1 MENWD
6 KIESTFLEEDE
17 FQDSTKNKVNKDKMY
32 RRFFLTY
39 NNPFWE
45 NQFEEIDINNTDL
58 KLNLEK
64 YDLSYL
70 KDEFNIDYFEFKYI
84 KYRNRH
90 TQEDEVVER
99 PFFKNVNAIKD
110 FIVNLTNFK
119 YSAFQIEKGGNSEL
133 THIQGMIVFKNPV
146 HWYTF
151 CRLFPLADFSSIKA
165 SNTQAR
171 QYCTKEE
178 TRVAGPFELGEF
190 TEERSRTDIREFM
203 SLIEAGGSNTD
214 LMTLFPSLYV
224 QNMKKVDDLRAVKL
238 YDIYSRT
245 KRNIEVTYIYGAPG
259 LGKSTYVDNLYSYD
273 EMYLVDTY
281 DLSAFT
287 YYSTQDVLVFDE
299 FTGQFAIPTMNK
311 FMDVRPV
318 KLRGLNSLKWACYT
332 KVFIIS
338 NLSLSQL
345 YKHEQETAPDI
356 YKAFLRRIDNIIH
369 FTGYGQYYFEK
380 SKSHGIQQN
389 LLKEI
394 DDSIVED
401 IF

>member
-1 MENWD
+1 MEDWS
-6 KIESTFLEEDE
+6 KIESTFVDEDE
-17 FQDSTKNKVNKDKMY
+17 FQESVKNKSNQDKMY

-70 KDEFNIDYFEFKYI
+70 KTEENIDYFEFKFI
-84 KYRNRH
+84 KYKNRH

-110 FIVNLTNFK
+110 YFVNLTNFK

-133 THIQGMIVFKNPV
+133 THIQGMILFKNPV

-151 CRLFPLADFSSIKA
+151 CRLFPLADFSPVRS
-165 SNTQAR
+165 SSTFAR

-178 TRVAGPFELGEF
+178 TRIQGPFELGEF
-190 TEERSRTDIREFM
+190 VEERSRTDIREFM
-203 SLIEAGGSNTD
+203 SLIDAGGSNTD
-214 LMTLFPSLYV
+214 LMTLFPTLYV
-224 QNMKKVDDLRAVKL
+224 QNMKKIDELRAVKK
-238 YDIYSRT
+238 YDIYCRE

-259 LGKSTYVDNLYSYD
+259 LGKSTYLDNLYTYD

-287 YYSTQDVLVFDE
+287 YYSTQDVLVLDE

-311 FMDVRPV
+311 FLDVRPV

-332 KVFIIS
+332 KVYIIS
-338 NLSLSQL
+338 NLSLNEL
-345 YKHEQETAPDI
+345 YKHEQENMPEV

-369 FTGYGQYYFEK
+369 FTGFGQFYFEK
-380 SKSHGIQQN
+380 RKSTGQQQN
-389 LLKEI
+389 VLQLI
-394 DDSIVED
+394 DDESVDSI
-401 IF
+401 F

>member
-1 MENWD
+1 MEDWS
-6 KIESTFLEEDE
+6 KIESTFVDEDE
-17 FQDSTKNKVNKDKMY
+17 FQESTKNKVNKDKMY
-32 RRFFLTY
+32 RRFFITY

-64 YDLSYL
+64 YDLERL
-70 KDEFNIDYFEFKYI
+70 KSEEYNQYFEFRYI
-84 KYRNRH
+84 KYKNRH
-90 TQEDEVVER
+90 TQNDEVVER
-99 PFFKNVNAIKD
+99 PFFKDINSIKD
-110 FIVNLTNFK
+110 YFVNLNNFK

-133 THIQGMIVFKNPV
+133 THIQGMLVFKNPI
-146 HWYTF
+146 HWSTF

-178 TRVAGPFELGEF
+178 TRIAGPFELGEF

-203 SLIEAGGSNTD
+203 SLIEVGGTNTD
-214 LMTLFPSLYV
+214 LMTLFPNLYV
-224 QNMKKVDDLRAVKL
+224 QNMKKIDDLRAVKK

-245 KRNIEVTYIYGAPG
+245 KRKVEVTYIYGKPG
-259 LGKSTYVDNLYSYD
+259 LGKSTYLDNLYSFED
-273 EMYLVDTY
+273 MYLVDTY

-287 YYSTQDVLVFDE
+287 YYSTQDVLVLDE

-311 FMDVRPV
+311 FLDTRPV

-332 KVFIIS
+332 KVYIIS

-345 YKHEQETAPDI
+345 YKHEQESTPDI
-356 YKAFLRRIDNIIH
+356 YNAFLRRIDNIIH
-369 FTGYGQYYFEK
+369 FTGFGQYYFEK
-380 SKSHGIQQN
+380 KKETGIQQG
-389 LLKEI
+389 LLEEI
-394 DDSIVED
+394 DETAVKG